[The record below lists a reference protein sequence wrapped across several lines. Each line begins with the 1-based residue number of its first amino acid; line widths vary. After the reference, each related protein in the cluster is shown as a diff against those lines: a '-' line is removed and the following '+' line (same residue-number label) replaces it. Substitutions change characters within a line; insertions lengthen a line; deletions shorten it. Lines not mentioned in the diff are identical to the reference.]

1 MLEECKEALKSWLKW
16 KESLEIARAKME
28 RFYPRGNNLSFCYDP
43 RRASSTRNH
52 VCRLASPR
60 IRCAMALRTT
70 TGKAF
75 ISLASS
81 LSLVYLR

>member
-1 MLEECKEALKSWLKW
+1 MLLFTDLPDFTLGIHAYNNPTKK
-16 KESLEIARAKME
+16 E
-28 RFYPRGNNLSFCYDP
+28 RFYPQGNKISFCYDP

-75 ISLASS
+75 IYLASS
-81 LSLVYLR
+81 LSLAYLR